1 MKKFTINDIALLC
14 KMLRTRTGVRQ
25 KDIADDLGVTVSS
38 ISYFESGCTNNAE
51 YLFYYLVR
59 FGLLEIPETDV
70 GIDDACIAD
79 ATLDAVA
86 ESMKMRGDQDG

>member
-1 MKKFTINDIALLC
+1 MKKFTISDIALLC
-14 KMLRTRTGVRQ
+14 KMLRTRTDVRQ

-59 FGLLEIPETDV
+59 FGLLEIPETDD
-70 GIDDACIAD
+70 IDDVCIEY

-86 ESMKMRGDQDG
+86 ESIKMRGDQDG